1 MSTSDVKPSA
11 REAGPARRVSPVV
24 RVLRRRE
31 TSILLAFLLIV
42 SVATAINPA
51 FLFSSDGWRA
61 LLLDPSIYVVLAVGQ
76 AFVIITKSVDLSVGS
91 TLGLTAWAIG
101 TTYQAWHDMPV
112 VLAFALGIAF
122 GTALG
127 LVNGGLV
134 AVAKVPGM
142 VITLGTMYVFRGVN
156 IMWAGSGRINSSDFS
171 SEFQGFGNWRLIPD
185 FIQIGD
191 VKLGSLPA
199 LTLLAVVVLA
209 CAGWYL
215 RNLRSGRQ
223 LYAIGSAPQA
233 AELYGL
239 PSRWLSLASFMVSGA
254 MAGLAGVMFA
264 ARYATV
270 SSNAGTG
277 YELQAIGAA
286 VIGGVAI
293 VGGSGTVWGAAAG
306 ALLLTTINAALPIM
320 GVDSLWQSAVVG
332 ALIIGAI
339 ILDRVLARRNE
350 RRLIAE
356 RMSS

>member
-1 MSTSDVKPSA
+1 
-11 REAGPARRVSPVV
+11 
-24 RVLRRRE
+24 
-31 TSILLAFLLIV
+31 
-42 SVATAINPA
+42 
-51 FLFSSDGWRA
+51 
-61 LLLDPSIYVVLAVGQ
+61 
-76 AFVIITKSVDLSVGS
+76 
-91 TLGLTAWAIG
+91 
-101 TTYQAWHDMPV
+101 
-112 VLAFALGIAF
+112 
-122 GTALG
+122 
-127 LVNGGLV
+127 
-134 AVAKVPGM
+134 
-142 VITLGTMYVFRGVN
+142 
-156 IMWAGSGRINSSDFS
+156 
-171 SEFQGFGNWRLIPD
+171 PD

-215 RNLRSGRQ
+215 RNIRSGRQ

-239 PSRWLSLASFMVSGA
+239 PSRRLSLAAFMVSGA

-332 ALIIGAI
+332 TLIIGAI

-350 RRLIAE
+350 RRLVAE